1 MDHQHYRVTLGF
13 IALFTSVGVFAQ
25 SGNHASQA
33 VNESGKASGH
43 ASASAGYGIVA
54 SGQVT
59 SAAIALPLSIGG
71 AVLGSAAAVSAGAGA
86 LAMTAATA
94 PIGQPLPVSDRVITA
109 LPPNEALKN
118 GRVNQ

>member
-1 MDHQHYRVTLGF
+1 MNHKKYSANLG
-13 IALFTSVGVFAQ
+13 IIDLFTSGGVFAQ

-33 VNESGKASGH
+33 VKESGKASGH

-59 SAAIALPLSIGG
+59 SAAVAVPLSIGG

-94 PIGQPLPVSDRVITA
+94 PIGQPLPGWVSHPLCA
-109 LPPNEALKN
+109 
-118 GRVNQ
+118 

>member
-1 MDHQHYRVTLGF
+1 MKDRFG
-13 IALFTSVGVFAQ
+13 ALALDALPQLFDLRRRAR
-25 SGNHASQA
+25 HARKR
-33 VNESGKASGH
+33 KAYAMRGD
-43 ASASAGYGIVA
+43 AIAGYGIVA

-94 PIGQPLPVSDRVITA
+94 PIGQPLPVSDRVVTT
-109 LPPNEALKN
+109 LPPNKALKN
-118 GRVNQ
+118 DRVNQ